1 MKISKKDLRK
11 IILESMIKEQEAG
24 GSEEVSQ
31 DIFDKISDMG
41 ADALKQVGAA
51 VDSAMGNESDK
62 SGDAAASGEESE
74 EASAGK
80 SGSKKIKRN
89 EKTER
94 IQAMLQMAGA
104 YSTKSGNDDG
114 QWGKGTTDAWKKWL
128 TLPVTL
134 EKFAALVKQKNAES
148 TVKEESRELFDL
160 FSKIIS
166 EADDAVAAALKDYG
180 IPDDLDKLFKKG
192 AAAPIAAYFG
202 LKPNLTGV
210 DQLVKKLEDVEV
222 PEEEEKEADPEV
234 DEEADENIDL
244 EDLKQLNTKIQELSI
259 PANAEYFKMKGSA
272 FTSKNPRRT
281 IDININNP
289 NTWKEQTRYITD
301 NGELKIFKEGDLDSD
316 KNAGKIM
323 KKMFFNEST
332 GEIIIGKGG
341 RDIKI
346 FPVKLENSFV
356 VPRTPDTTV
365 QESLSRGSLI
375 RKRYW
380 GRY

>member
-1 MKISKKDLRK
+1 MT
-11 IILESMIKEQEAG
+11 EEQEVG
-24 GSEEVSQ
+24 GSEEVPQ
-31 DIFDKISDMG
+31 DIFDKIADMSSEALEKVNSAVSSAQGTKSD
-41 ADALKQVGAA
+41 
-51 VDSAMGNESDK
+51 SST
-62 SGDAAASGEESE
+62 DAAASAEESE
-74 EASAGK
+74 DASAEK

-94 IQAMLQMAGA
+94 IQAMLQVAGA
-104 YSTKSGNDDG
+104 YSTQAGNDDG

-128 TLPVTL
+128 TLPDTL
-134 EKFAALVKQKNAES
+134 EKFEALVKEKNAES

-166 EADDAVAAALKDYG
+166 ETDDLTSTDSKIYD
-180 IPDDLDKLFKKG
+180 IPDDLKALFDDG

-210 DQLVKKLEDVEV
+210 EQLVKKLEAAGL
-222 PEEEEKEADPEV
+222 PEEEEKEGEG
-234 DEEADENIDL
+234 EGEGEGADEAIDL

-281 IDININNP
+281 IDININKP
-289 NTWKEQTRYITD
+289 DTWKEQTRYITD
-301 NGELKIFKEGDLDSD
+301 TGELKIFKEGDLDGD

-356 VPRTPDTTV
+356 VANTPGTPA
-365 QESLSRGSLI
+365 QETLSRGALI